1 MKMQMT
7 LLALVA
13 AGALAGPSVRAQCG
27 PGWHGSQGWG
37 TQGPYGHLFDSHTI
51 VTLSGR
57 VTAVDRFTPQGM
69 GPGIHVILETAD
81 ETVPIHVGPEW
92 YVAGQDT
99 KLEVGDKIQVRG
111 SRVTFE
117 SKPAIIAVEIR
128 KGEQVL
134 RLRAENGFPVWAGW
148 RRAAAPSSQQ

>member
-1 MKMQMT
+1 MKIQIT
-7 LLALVA
+7 LAVLAA
-13 AGALAGPSVRAQCG
+13 AGVLAGPVLRAQGG
-27 PGWHGSQGWG
+27 PGWRGSQGWG
-37 TQGPYGHLFDSHTI
+37 PQGPYGRLFDSHAI
-51 VTLSGR
+51 VSLSGR
-57 VTAVDRFTPQGM
+57 VKAVERFTPQGM

-81 ETVPIHVGPEW
+81 EVVPIHVGPEW

-99 KLEVGDKIQVRG
+99 KLEVGDQLKVRG
-111 SRVTFE
+111 SRVTYE

-148 RRAAAPSSQQ
+148 RRAGAQSSER